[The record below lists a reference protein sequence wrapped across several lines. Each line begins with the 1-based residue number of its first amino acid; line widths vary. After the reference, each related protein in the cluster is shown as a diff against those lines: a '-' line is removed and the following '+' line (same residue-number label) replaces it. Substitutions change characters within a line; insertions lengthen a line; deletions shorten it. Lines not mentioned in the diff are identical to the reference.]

1 MLEIIAMNTED
12 AIAIEYYGGDRIELV
27 SGLTEGGLTPSYGL
41 IEEVIKNVNIPV
53 NVMVRPHANSFI
65 YSDFDLNIMLK
76 DIKIIKEL
84 GANGI
89 VFGSLNIDKT
99 INEIMLK
106 KIIGVSKG
114 LDITFHK
121 AFDETNLF
129 ESIEILSKYNEIT
142 NILTSG
148 GKGNICDNKEILS
161 SLVNL
166 SIKQNILVGGGLNLN
181 NVMDIK
187 TSTKASDYHFGTAV
201 RVDSSPFN
209 KIDGTKVKD
218 ILNIINN

>member
-99 INEIMLK
+99 INELMLK

>member
-12 AIAIEYYGGDRIELV
+12 AIAIEYYGGNRIELV

-65 YSDFDLNIMLK
+65 YSDLDLNIILK

-89 VFGSLNIDKT
+89 VFGSLNNNKT
-99 INEIMLK
+99 INETMLQD
-106 KIIGVSKG
+106 IINASKG

-121 AFDETNLF
+121 AFDETDIF
-129 ESIEILSKYNEIT
+129 ESIKILSKYNEIT

-148 GKGNICDNKEILS
+148 GKGYICDNKKDIS

-166 SIKQNILVGGGLNLN
+166 SKKQNILVGGGLTLN
-181 NVMDIK
+181 NLTDIK
-187 TSTKASDYHFGTAV
+187 NYTKATDYHFGTAV
-201 RVDSSPFN
+201 RVDNSPFN
-209 KIDGTKVKD
+209 KIDATKIKE
-218 ILNIINN
+218 ILDIINN